1 VEKGGQGWEVGSE
14 AKYKSVE
21 LSDRFFF
28 PYETLFYLT
37 FAIEKLGNHNK
48 VTKEEHHQ

>member
-1 VEKGGQGWEVGSE
+1 VEKGGQGGEVWVG

-37 FAIEKLGNHNK
+37 FAIEKLRKHNK
-48 VTKEEHHQ
+48 VTREKHHQ